1 MSYPLSKR
9 LQLYGFALDAIIL
22 FPVFALI
29 ARIRARRRTGPLR
42 VLIVPIL
49 TRVGD
54 LVCSTPV
61 FREIK
66 IRHPNTR
73 LAVVVGRKA
82 KGILTNN
89 PRIDELID
97 YNDERFHGWFGR
109 AYFFY
114 FLYIRRFDAVLS
126 LGSSVVGTLAG
137 VFAAAPVRAKVTV
150 AKPPVLERTTDCLN
164 THRFRY
170 ADGSFLPRHY
180 LSLLSAI
187 GIDASAAPII
197 KEVFPTEAGSTKA
210 RAFLTN
216 AFGGAP
222 PFVVGITVSAG
233 NSIKEWPL
241 PRFASVADALVEQY
255 GAKIIFIDSPANRAR
270 AAETARLMRHGE
282 LAAIAVGFSLEEL
295 PSLIK
300 QLHAFIAVDTGAIY
314 IAHALGVPLIDI
326 IGPVHPDE
334 QPPQDELSIQ
344 VRPAP
349 GIAPTSFVLAWQ
361 TRNGNHAEAVLS
373 ITVPQVLAAFAV
385 LLSRG
390 FVPVPRQPH
399 GPHS

>member
-9 LQLYGFALDAIIL
+9 LQLYGFALDAVIL

-29 ARIRARRRTGPLR
+29 AHIRARRRTGPLR
-42 VLIVPIL
+42 VLVVPIL

-66 IRHPNTR
+66 IRYPNAH

-82 KGILTNN
+82 KGILAHNR
-89 PRIDELID
+89 RIDELID

-109 AYFFY
+109 AYFF
-114 FLYIRRFDAVLS
+114 FVLYTRRFDAVLS
-126 LGSSVVGTLAG
+126 LGSSVSGTLIG
-137 VFAAAPVRAKVTV
+137 VFAAATVRAKITV
-150 AKPPVLERTTDCLN
+150 SRAPLLERLTDRLN

-187 GIDASAAPII
+187 GIDASAASIT
-197 KEVFPTEAGSTKA
+197 KEVFPTEAGSAKA
-210 RAFLTN
+210 RTFLTN

-222 PFVVGITVSAG
+222 PLVVGITVSAG

-241 PRFASVADALVEQY
+241 PRFASVADTLVEQY

-270 AAETARLMRHGE
+270 AAKTARLMRHGE
-282 LAAIAVGFSLEEL
+282 LAANSTDFSLEEM
-295 PSLIK
+295 PSIIK
-300 QLHAFIAVDTGAIY
+300 HLNLY
-314 IAHALGVPLIDI
+314 IAADSGPIYVACALGVPLIDI
-326 IGPVHPDE
+326 IGPVDPNE
-334 QPPQDELSIQ
+334 QPPNDERSIQ
-344 VRPAP
+344 VRPSEP
-349 GIAPTSFVLAWQ
+349 IKPSSFVFKKPGTAIEHKQ
-361 TRNGNHAEAVLS
+361 AVDS
-373 ITVPQVLAAFAV
+373 ITVGMVMAAIDK
-385 LLSRG
+385 LL
-390 FVPVPRQPH
+390 FKN
-399 GPHS
+399 